1 MAKRRRE
8 LDTLGKVMSK
18 VSRGLKLTRTERKIL
33 SGAIDASK
41 KARSERRKR
50 RARIRGKRSRCR

>member
-1 MAKRRRE
+1 MACCKKKRKKGASKKRTKGKK

-18 VSRGLKLTRTERKIL
+18 VSRGMKLSKTDRKIL

-41 KARSERRKR
+41 KARSER
-50 RARIRGKRSRCR
+50 